1 MPITAELK
9 NESLGKIVESFDE
22 HLNAYIKSVNE
33 KNSTLTQQ
41 SKPKTS
47 TQNYK
52 RKSANGG
59 AIDPMDPSSYSDIP
73 RGKWSAGLDQ

>member
-1 MPITAELK
+1 LIHNPAELK

-33 KNSTLTQQ
+33 KKPSSQQ
-41 SKPKTS
+41 SKPSS
-47 TQNYK
+47 TPNYK
-52 RKSANGG
+52 RKNANSR
-59 AIDPMDPSSYSDIP
+59 ALDPMDPSSYSDIP